1 MRKWIERQHSRKNGL
16 RTLLVPLMN
25 DEHLL
30 AEVENLLRTS
40 PPPSAFKERENDE
53 ALSWLGR
60 TATVLKK
67 WGFHSK

>member
-1 MRKWIERQHSRKNGL
+1 
-16 RTLLVPLMN
+16 MN

-40 PPPSAFKERENDE
+40 PPQSAFKERENDE

-60 TATVLKK
+60 TEAVLRK
-67 WGFHSK
+67 WNSIQSIAVRQHISARPRCRLRSWICR

>member
-1 MRKWIERQHSRKNGL
+1 
-16 RTLLVPLMN
+16 MN